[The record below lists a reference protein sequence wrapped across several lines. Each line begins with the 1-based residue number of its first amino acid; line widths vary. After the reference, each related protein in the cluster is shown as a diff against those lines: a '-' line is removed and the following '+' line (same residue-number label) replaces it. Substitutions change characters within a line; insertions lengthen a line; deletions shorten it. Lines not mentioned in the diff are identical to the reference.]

1 MFILLCG
8 LNTGKEC
15 DINML
20 IQTVSTVSHLDRA
33 MTMINSIRRFHDN
46 VEFSILVTDITVE
59 SKQRIKELFG
69 LNLEILCCDDIGM
82 DVTEKMRLYYN
93 AFEHSCAC
101 KYIALYYQFSKQN
114 RKECLYLDTDIYA
127 LNKLDTFFDSLNQDI
142 VVTPHSLSIC
152 PKFKENTYEFC
163 DLNITTVGH
172 INGGI
177 LYFKNSP
184 KAIEALEWLI
194 ESLQSGGFFA
204 PGMSMYCDQHWLSL
218 LPYYF
223 YENIE
228 VLKDPSINIAF
239 WNLHERKLSEQ
250 NGTIMVNDK
259 IAHLFHFS
267 NFRVPS
273 NGKLVSFPSENG
285 TLGDITKHLFIQK
298 FIKEY
303 EQHLT
308 KKRERFSGIKNLL
321 SFCNAPLHHRLT
333 VAQDTLGVRY
343 SYFGL
348 EDIPIIIHLH
358 NSSDV

>member
-1 MFILLCG
+1 LYFEYVKIH
-8 LNTGKEC
+8 
-15 DINML
+15 
-20 IQTVSTVSHLDRA
+20 Q
-33 MTMINSIRRFHDN
+33 
-46 VEFSILVTDITVE
+46 E
-59 SKQRIKELFG
+59 SKFLQR
-69 LNLEILCCDDIGM
+69 
-82 DVTEKMRLYYN
+82 
-93 AFEHSCAC
+93 
-101 KYIALYYQFSKQN
+101 N
-114 RKECLYLDTDIYA
+114 RKECFYLDTDIYA

-184 KAIEALEWLI
+184 IAIEALEWLI
-194 ESLQSGGFFA
+194 ESLRSGGFFV

-223 YENIE
+223 SENIE
-228 VLKDPSINIAF
+228 VLKDPSINITF
-239 WNLHERKLSEQ
+239 WNLHERKLSEP
-250 NGTIMVNDK
+250 NNTIMVNGE
-259 IAHLFHFS
+259 IAQLFHFS
-267 NFRVPS
+267 NFQVPS
-273 NGKLVSFPSENG
+273 DGKIVSFSSENG
-285 TLGDITKHLFIQK
+285 TLGNITKHSFIQK
-298 FIKEY
+298 LIKEY

-308 KKRERFSGIKNLL
+308 EKKRFLGIENLL

-348 EDIPIIIHLH
+348 EDIPIIMHL
-358 NSSDV
+358 NN